1 MKVADK
7 IFYSLADPGRRS
19 ILQMLCENEMTV
31 NSIADKFNI
40 SRPAVSKH
48 LKILYNSNLVKQRQ
62 SGRERYYSI
71 NPQPLNEIYKWLEYF
86 DKFWDKKL
94 NSLIKHIEK

>member
-1 MKVADK
+1 MLTQDK

-19 ILQMLCENEMTV
+19 ILRMLSENEMTV
-31 NSIADKFNI
+31 NSIAEKFNI

-62 SGRERYYSI
+62 SGRERYYRL

-94 NSLIKHIEK
+94 NSLKNHIEK